1 MAALVKKLKQGRPYW
16 YVTETARVN
25 GQPRIVRQRYLGT
38 VESIEAA
45 FDAAFEPLRVEEAE
59 FGATAAMW
67 ALAQRVG
74 LGMAVDV
81 ACPKRDQGLSV
92 GTYIQAA
99 AVNRAVR
106 PCSKRAFY
114 AWYERSMLARLV
126 PAPAEAW
133 SSQRFWDAMDRV
145 DEDAVEAV
153 EESFITRA
161 VEDFGVGT
169 EALVFDSTNFDT
181 FIDSGNARNSVAKRG
196 HAKSGR
202 KDLRLVGLAL
212 ACSTDHQVPL
222 ASTLVAGNSADVRTF
237 EAALPRLVSR
247 LEALGVEPASISL
260 VFDKGNN
267 SAANLARV
275 DDAGIGFVG
284 SLVPTQ
290 HPDLLDVADDAYG
303 AVDGIDGVVAFR
315 TNKEVFGQLRTIVV
329 TRSESFL
336 AKQLAGVAQTRSRVE
351 EHLGEL
357 ARLVEGRR
365 HRMGPGD
372 LARRADEAREPRWMR
387 QLYNVAVAGDNKQ
400 DLSFSWSFDEEAF
413 EALRRRELGKRVIFT
428 DRHNWS
434 TAQIVTAYRSQWEV
448 EAAFRQLKRPD
459 HSAFRPIHH
468 WTDQKI
474 AVHGLYSVAA
484 LLLVNLAWR
493 EADRAGLGLSPRE
506 VLEALAAIREVTLV
520 YPPAKGKGNPRVLH
534 KLTHMGPDQQ
544 ALFSVFG
551 LDLFAP
557 REGNTDKWRG
567 F

>member
-45 FDAAFEPLRVEEAE
+45 FDAAFEPIRVEEAE

-67 ALAQRVG
+67 SLAQAVG
-74 LGMAVDV
+74 LGTAVDV
-81 ACPKRDQGLSV
+81 ACPKRAQGLSV
-92 GTYIQAA
+92 GTYLQAA

-114 AWYERSMLARLV
+114 AWYERSVLSRLV
-126 PAPAEAW
+126 PAPEEAW

-145 DEDAVEAV
+145 PLDAIARVEEGVVAAAVE
-153 EESFITRA
+153 R
-161 VEDFGVGT
+161 FGVGT
-169 EALVFDSTNFDT
+169 EALVSGSTNFDT
-181 FIDSGNARNSVAKRG
+181 FVDSQNTRNAIAQRG

-202 KDLRLVGLAL
+202 RDLRLVGLAL

-222 ASTLVAGNSADVRTF
+222 ASTVLSGNSPDVRAF

-247 LEALGVEPASISL
+247 LEHLGVEPASISL

-267 SAANLARV
+267 SSANLARV
-275 DDAGIGFVG
+275 DEAGIGFVG

-290 HPDLLDVADDAYG
+290 HPDLLGVPDEEYSPVE
-303 AVDGIDGVVAFR
+303 GIEGVVAFR
-315 TNKEVFGQLRTIVV
+315 TEKEVFGQLRTIVV

-336 AKQLAGVAQTRSRVE
+336 AKQLAGLAQTRSRVE
-351 EHLGEL
+351 AHLCEL
-357 ARLVEGRR
+357 SRLVEGHR
-365 HRMGPGD
+365 HRMGPD
-372 LARRADEAREPRWMR
+372 ELARRADEATEARWMG
-387 QLYNVAVAGDNKQ
+387 QLYQVQVSGTNKE
-400 DLSFSWSFDEEAF
+400 DLGFSWSFDQEAF
-413 EALRRRELGKRVIFT
+413 EALRRRELGKRVVFT
-428 DRHNWS
+428 DRHAWS
-434 TAQIVTAYRSQWEV
+434 TPEIVRAYRSQWEV
-448 EAAFRQLKRPD
+448 EAAFRQIKDPY
-459 HSAFRPIHH
+459 HAAFRPIYH
-468 WTDQKI
+468 WTDQKV

-520 YPPAKGKGNPRVLH
+520 YPPAKGQGNPRVLH
-534 KLTHMGPDQQ
+534 KLTAMDHDQQ
-544 ALFSVFG
+544 ALFNLFG

-557 REGNTDKWRG
+557 REGNTAKWRG

>member
-25 GQPRIVRQRYLGT
+25 GEPRVVRQRYLGT

-81 ACPKRDQGLSV
+81 ACPKRGQGLSV
-92 GTYIQAA
+92 GTYLQAA
-99 AVNRAVR
+99 SVNRAVR

-114 AWYERSMLARLV
+114 AWYERSALARLV
-126 PAPAEAW
+126 PAPEEAW

-145 DEDAVEAV
+145 PEDAIAGV
-153 EESFITRA
+153 EESIVAAA
-161 VEDFGVGT
+161 VECFGIGL

-181 FIDSGNARNSVAKRG
+181 FVDSANARNTIAQRG

-202 KDLRLVGLAL
+202 RDLRLVGLAL

-222 ASTLVAGNSADVRTF
+222 ASALVAGNSPDVRTF
-237 EAALPRLVSR
+237 EATLPRLVRR
-247 LEALGVEPASISL
+247 LESLGVEPSSISL

-267 SAANLARV
+267 SAANLAKV
-275 DDAGIGFVG
+275 DQAGIGFVG

-290 HPDLLDVADDAYG
+290 HPELLEVVDEEYS
-303 AVDGIDGVVAFR
+303 AVDGIEGVVAHR
-315 TNKEVFGQLRTIVV
+315 AQKEVFGALRTIVV
-329 TRSESFL
+329 TRSETFL
-336 AKQLAGVAQTRSRVE
+336 AKQLAGLAQTRRRTE
-351 EHLGEL
+351 EHLSEL
-357 ARLVEGRR
+357 ARLVGGRR
-365 HRMGPGD
+365 HRMGPAD
-372 LARRADEAREPRWMR
+372 LSRRADEALEPRWMR
-387 QLYNVAVAGDNKQ
+387 QLYSYEVTGATKENLG
-400 DLSFSWSFDEEAF
+400 FSWSFNENAF
-413 EALRRRELGKRVIFT
+413 SELARRELGKRVIFT
-428 DRHNWS
+428 DRHDWS
-434 TAQIVTAYRSQWEV
+434 TSEIVRAYRSQWEV
-448 EAAFRQLKRPD
+448 EAAFRQLKDPG
-459 HSAFRPIHH
+459 HAAFRPIHH
-468 WTDQKI
+468 WTDQKV

-484 LLLVNLAWR
+484 LLLVNLGWR
-493 EADRAGLGLSPRE
+493 EAERAGLSLSPRE

-520 YPPAKGKGNPRVLH
+520 YPPAKGMGKPRVLR
-534 KLTHMGPDQQ
+534 KLTHMDQEQQ
-544 ALFSVFG
+544 ALFSLFG

-557 REGNTDKWRG
+557 REGNTAKWRG